1 MQEKEI
7 RENAHRRGE
16 IFSPEKYNDK
26 YKSDNKTIYNNNIL
40 TQNTNNYFAYQQSH
54 SKERMKISSLSPRKD
69 SAREQNYRNQ
79 GPVAKVLT
87 KDAEDQMREYLSQND
102 PGKSKVL

>member
-1 MQEKEI
+1 
-7 RENAHRRGE
+7 
-16 IFSPEKYNDK
+16 
-26 YKSDNKTIYNNNIL
+26 
-40 TQNTNNYFAYQQSH
+40 
-54 SKERMKISSLSPRKD
+54 MKISSLSPRKD